1 MPVCLPT
8 PEEPFGSQRVSAP
21 SATGGSAGAL
31 SRAAVPVGPERTS
44 PRSSSLEFRVSRAP
58 CRALGMPGHTTPGP
72 CACFHPCTCLASLH
86 CPNHRGSSFRLS
98 GAAGVLEGDQLQ
110 LRGTPCPQSLSTPR
124 VPLSPWPPGG
134 SGHSRAISPSW
145 RVPGVKAADGVRVV
159 RLHRKAGEV
168 NAFCPE
174 DQHVATSRNEV
185 LQGWSPEPPS
195 GSRPSPW
202 GPQRPWRGS
211 LGGALWAGLSGR
223 AVGSQH

>member
-1 MPVCLPT
+1 MALSAQAPGHRVWNSGFPEPRAGHLGCQATLPRG
-8 PEEPFGSQRVSAP
+8 PARVSTRAPALPAFTAPTTGGPP
-21 SATGGSAGAL
+21 SAFLGQQGCWKET
-31 SRAAVPVGPERTS
+31 
-44 PRSSSLEFRVSRAP
+44 SSS
-58 CRALGMPGHTTPGP
+58 
-72 CACFHPCTCLASLH
+72 
-86 CPNHRGSSFRLS
+86 S
-98 GAAGVLEGDQLQ
+98 GGLPA
-110 LRGTPCPQSLSTPR
+110 PQSLSTPR